1 MSVNIPYYVMLL
13 TCAYND
19 CHFRSSESMPL
30 KSIGD
35 GTYVANWV
43 PSVGGN
49 YLIQIFIDGCRT
61 GKKYDTPQFSP

>member
-1 MSVNIPYYVMLL
+1 
-13 TCAYND
+13 
-19 CHFRSSESMPL
+19 MPL

-61 GKKYDTPQFSP
+61 GKKYDTPQFLILMSHSYIAPGRITSISLYRCQKES